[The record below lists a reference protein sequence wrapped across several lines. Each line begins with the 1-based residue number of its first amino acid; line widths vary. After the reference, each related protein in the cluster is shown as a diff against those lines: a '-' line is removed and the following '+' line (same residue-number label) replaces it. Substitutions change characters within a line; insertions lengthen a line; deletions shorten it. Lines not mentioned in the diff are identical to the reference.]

1 MGKEGQTVPEMSD
14 EWINT
19 ISGRYIDLYEKLI
32 GKKFEPVELSDQETE
47 VKINQSLKALQ
58 SLS

>member
-19 ISGRYIDLYEKLI
+19 ISKRYIELYEKVI
-32 GKKFEPVELSDQETE
+32 GSPFQPQALSEEETYSRIVKELE
-47 VKINQSLKALQ
+47 KLK
-58 SLS
+58 